1 MNALELADF
10 YEAQSSQVAT
20 MLRRQNL
27 AILMLRDV
35 LNGVVSSSAP
45 MSAQQVQN
53 WAAMIQALRETKDV
67 SAVAE
72 EQQPV
77 AQIEWGSH
85 TDYEYRLKMLVE
97 LGAVE
102 NVPVNLYAG
111 PYRSG
116 GLYWHDTQND
126 CPANPAD
133 CG

>member
-10 YEAQSSQVAT
+10 YEAQSSQVAA

-35 LNGVVSSSAP
+35 LNTVITTSTPLSLK
-45 MSAQQVQN
+45 QQQCWPLMV
-53 WAAMIQALRETKDV
+53 QALKETKDA